1 MGTSFKIAGLY
12 LVFGLSWILVTD
24 TILFELDSDL
34 PLSIKQLAQFKG
46 YLFVVLSAVLVFV
59 LVKYSQKEQRKAL
72 EMAKSVMDRLPL
84 GIAVH
89 DLATSKAVF
98 VNKRFP
104 IEYGWPLEEFTDV
117 EAFFEK
123 VYPDPEYRAK
133 MRERIAN
140 DIRSG
145 DESRMRWDDVAI
157 TTYTGEQDFVY
168 AQNVPLGEHGLM
180 ISTVQN
186 ITHKKNLEQGIRKL
200 SRAVEQSPASV
211 MITDLKGNIRYV
223 NQKFETATGY
233 TLNEVVGKNP
243 RFLKSGH
250 TTTEDYSDLWQ
261 TISRGETWQGELQN
275 KRKDG
280 TMFWERASIGPIL
293 NENGEILEYL
303 AVKEDITELKDM
315 LDTLELKVEERTS
328 SLKKATENLNTT
340 NLELME
346 SIRYAQR
353 IQQAILPSEKELHAS
368 IAHCFLLFHPRNIVS
383 GDFYWC
389 HDSEKRS
396 FLAMGDCTGHGV
408 PGALLSVIGM
418 ELLDKIIVE
427 SKNNNPAKIFE
438 ELDNA
443 MLRLL
448 KRHDMDAIMNDGMD
462 IVLVCFDHEKETL
475 HYANAQSFGLVASNG
490 TFTEL
495 ESQKV
500 SIGGHLSNTTKAFQT
515 FEMPFAKGDR
525 LYLFSDGY
533 PDQFGGKKNKKFM
546 RKNLISQIKQMQ
558 ALSMAQ
564 QHAALTQLF
573 TDWKGSEDQVDDVT
587 IIGIER

>member
-12 LVFGLSWILVTD
+12 LLFGLSWILITD
-24 TILFELDSDL
+24 TILFELDKDV

-46 YLFVVLSAVLVFV
+46 YLFVVLSALLVFV
-59 LVKYSQKEQRKAL
+59 LVKYSQREQRKAL
-72 EMAKSVMDRLPL
+72 DMAKSVMDRLPL

-89 DLATSKAVF
+89 NLATTKTVF
-98 VNKRFP
+98 INKQFS
-104 IEYGWPLEEFTDV
+104 IEYGWPLEKFTDV
-117 EAFFEK
+117 ESFFEK
-123 VYPDPEYRAK
+123 VYPNPEYRNK
-133 MRERIAN
+133 MRERITK
-140 DIRSG
+140 DISSG
-145 DESRMRWDDVAI
+145 DESRMRWDDIAI
-157 TTYTGEQDFVY
+157 TTHTGEQDFVY
-168 AQNVPLGEHGLM
+168 AQNVPFYEHGLM

-186 ITHKKNLEQGIRKL
+186 ITHKKELEQGIRKL

-211 MITDLKGNIRYV
+211 MITDLQGNIRYV

-250 TTTEDYSDLWQ
+250 TTTEDYTDLWQ
-261 TISRGETWQGELQN
+261 TISQGGIWQGELQN

-315 LDTLELKVEERTS
+315 LDTLEQKVEERTS

-353 IQQAILPSEKELHAS
+353 IQMAILPSEKELQAS
-368 IAHCFLLFHPRNIVS
+368 IAHCFLLFQPRNVVS

-389 HDSEKRS
+389 HDSDKRS
-396 FLAMGDCTGHGV
+396 FLALGDCTGHGV

-418 ELLDKIIVE
+418 ELLDKIVVE
-427 SKNNNPAKIFE
+427 SKNEVPGKIFE
-438 ELDNA
+438 ALDNA
-443 MLRLL
+443 VLRLL
-448 KRHDMDAIMNDGMD
+448 KRHDMDAMMNDGMD
-462 IVLVCFDHEKETL
+462 IVLVCFDHDKEIL
-475 HYANAQSFGLVASNG
+475 HYANAQSFGLVVSNG
-490 TFTEL
+490 TLTEL
-495 ESQKV
+495 ETQKV
-500 SIGGHLSNTTKAFQT
+500 SIGGHLSASDKTFQT
-515 FEMPFAKGDR
+515 YEMPFAKGDR
-525 LYLFSDGY
+525 LYLFSDGL